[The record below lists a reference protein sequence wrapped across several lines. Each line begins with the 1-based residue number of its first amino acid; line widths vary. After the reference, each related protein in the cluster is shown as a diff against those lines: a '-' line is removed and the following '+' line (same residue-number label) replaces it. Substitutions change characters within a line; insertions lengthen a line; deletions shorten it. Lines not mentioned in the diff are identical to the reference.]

1 MLSKKEELR
10 RMLIDATVQVVARD
24 GLDKATTKQIGL
36 LTNMN
41 EAYIYRCFAD
51 KEDLLVKTFASLD
64 EELSLTTVTNFSL
77 LQVQEIDFEMRC
89 WTYFFA
95 IWKFLLGNKD
105 KCLAFVQYY
114 YSPYFAKYSAE
125 EHKKRYRPLVDKFK
139 MAFREEAN
147 VWMILNHD
155 LTTML
160 SFAVKVFDGEVPDDE
175 DTAEHVF
182 RLVYASTRQYF
193 KEQER

>member
-1 MLSKKEELR
+1 MKQDEVR
-10 RMLIDATVQVVARD
+10 RKLIDGTIHAIARE

-36 LTNMN
+36 VTDVN

-64 EELSLTTVTNFSL
+64 EELVLATTTNFSL
-77 LQVQEIDFEMRC
+77 LQVEEIDFELRC
-89 WTYFFA
+89 WAYFHA
-95 IWKFLLGNKD
+95 IWKFLLGNKA

-114 YSPYFAKYSAE
+114 YSPYFTKYSAE
-125 EHKKRYRPLVDKFK
+125 DHKKRFRPLVEKLQA
-139 MAFREEAN
+139 AFREEAN

-160 SFAVKVFDGEVPDDE
+160 SFAVKVFDDEVPDDE

-193 KEQER
+193 KEQE